1 MIFFISSL
9 ICSSSIYLIFRYLA
23 INKIKLFQV
32 ILINYWVCFL
42 FGIIATSFSSQ
53 WIGLNYSVIG
63 LGASIGFLFISLFYA
78 MGLTTHLF
86 GVGTSSIVS
95 RVSLVIPVLYFAI
108 YLNEG
113 LAPLQWIA
121 VAIAVI
127 AVLLTSKKNTTS
139 TAKKIYKLL
148 PIIVFLGYG
157 LIDVL
162 LKYSNQVAEKH
173 NAYHLMTTAIFFF
186 AGLYGFIISLF
197 KQIKFSKNELF
208 LGLILGLLNY
218 GSIYLLLGAIK
229 AVDLKSSELFAI
241 NGVLILLLSNVG
253 AFLLFRDKPTKF
265 QIIGIILAI
274 ISTLIL
280 SIFRV

>member
-78 MGLTTHLF
+78 MGLTTQLF

-113 LAPLQWIA
+113 LAPLQWLA

-127 AVLLTSKKNTTS
+127 AVLLTSKKNKTS

-197 KQIKFSKNELF
+197 KQINFSKNELI

-218 GSIYLLLGAIK
+218 GSIYLLLEAIK

-274 ISTLIL
+274 FSTLIL
-280 SIFRV
+280 SIFRA